1 MHEVR
6 ILATK
11 TRMQNI
17 ANASVRPAPDL
28 SALRAL
34 VKDDMARVNA
44 LIVEQSI
51 SDIPLISDVAAH
63 LIAAGGKRMRPCLT
77 IAAAQLCGYTGHDHI
92 HLAASVEF
100 IHTATLLHDD
110 VVDESDLRRG
120 EATANALWG
129 NKSSVLV
136 GDFLFS
142 RAFQLMVAVRSLDA
156 LRVLSDASAVISAG
170 EVHQL
175 TVSHDLAITQD
186 TYEEV
191 ISAKTAALF
200 AAACELGAIV
210 SDKPEWREALRGY
223 GQALGMAFQLADDAL
238 DYMADEAELGKSI
251 GDDFRDGKVTLP
263 VLLAYASGD
272 AAERAFWESAL
283 EGGEE
288 LNATKLAEAKALMN
302 KHRTCEATIARAENF
317 VAEAIALLNPFP
329 DSPAKRAMIEAAEF
343 SCQRAY

>member
-1 MHEVR
+1 MSHA
-6 ILATK
+6 ATV
-11 TRMQNI
+11 I
-17 ANASVRPAPDL
+17 AAPAPDL
-28 SALRAL
+28 AALRAL

-44 LIVEQSI
+44 LIVQQSI
-51 SDIPLISDVAAH
+51 SDIPLISDVASH

-77 IAAAQLCGYTGHDHI
+77 IAAAQLCGYSGDDHI

-110 VVDESDLRRG
+110 VVDESNLRRG

-142 RAFQLMVAVRSLDA
+142 RAFQLMVSTGSLDA
-156 LRVLSDASAVISAG
+156 LKVLSDASAIISAG

-186 TYEEV
+186 IYEQV

-210 SDKPEWREALRGY
+210 SGHPEWREPLRNY

-238 DYMADEAELGKSI
+238 DYMADEAALGKSI

-263 VLLAYASGD
+263 VLLAYAQGN
-272 AAERAFWESAL
+272 ATERAFWEQAL
-283 EGGEE
+283 DGSEA
-288 LNATKLAEAKALMN
+288 LDNIKLAEAKALMK
-302 KHRTCEATIARAENF
+302 KHRSGEATIGRAEF
-317 VAEAIALLNPFP
+317 YVAQAVAQLSGFP

-343 SCQRAY
+343 SCVRAY